1 MLILIESIVLCILF
15 TIMVYIMSKD
25 PIKTLYNYPPKIQ
38 ERVKSLDEYK
48 DKIPTTKNKIFTK
61 ILASFIIIIII
72 TLILRYIN
80 GYTTFLKS
88 FGYGFLI
95 WTIVNIYDALMID
108 ICWFCRNS
116 RFVFKGTEDMTKE
129 YHNYWFHIKESLKGE
144 IIALFVCSIVG
155 LIIHFLL

>member
-1 MLILIESIVLCILF
+1 MLILIESIVLCVLF

-48 DKIPTTKNKIFTK
+48 DKIPTNKNKIFAK
-61 ILASFIIIIII
+61 VVASIFIIIIIS
-72 TLILRYIN
+72 LILRYIN
-80 GYTTFLKS
+80 GYTTFLEG

-95 WTIVNIYDALMID
+95 WTIVNIYDALIID
-108 ICWFCRNS
+108 ICWFCRNP

-144 IIALFVCSIVG
+144 VIALIVCCIVG
-155 LIIHFLL
+155 LIIQFLL